1 MPGVGDASVARNA
14 CRAGDM
20 PGAGDA
26 SVAVSEWKF
35 AAGLMLR

>member
-1 MPGVGDASVARNA
+1 MGDASVARNA
-14 CRAGDM
+14 CRAGGT